1 MSRSNTRIQKLT
13 RVTALKDGDIIPIG
27 PASGD
32 RAKGITNKDFQSQFS
47 NIVNISSVNS
57 GYTLQDSDSADFIVF
72 NNAGNAILNIPDG
85 IGTGVNFAYTNI
97 GAGSVQVVL
106 TGTDTL
112 RGAAILT
119 DPDGYGAAV
128 KLTANIWQLS
138 ER

>member
-1 MSRSNTRIQKLT
+1 MSRNTTRTQNLT
-13 RVTALKDGDIIPIG
+13 RVSTLVDDDVVVIG

-47 NIVNISSVNS
+47 NIVNVSPVNS
-57 GYTLQDSDSADFIVF
+57 GYTILDSDSANFIVF
-72 NNAGNAILNIPDG
+72 NDAGTAILNFPDG

-97 GAGSVQVVL
+97 GAGTVQVVL

-128 KLTANIWQLS
+128 KLTATIWQLS